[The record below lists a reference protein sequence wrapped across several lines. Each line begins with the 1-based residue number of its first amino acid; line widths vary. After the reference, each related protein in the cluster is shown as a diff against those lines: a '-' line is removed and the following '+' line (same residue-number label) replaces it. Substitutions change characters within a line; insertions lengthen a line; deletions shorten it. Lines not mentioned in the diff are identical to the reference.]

1 MFSQDYAISKS
12 YMLQS
17 QMNQMSS
24 LAVTKKYLNNS
35 NVNLIDQ
42 DAMTNQSSRMIK
54 MVSREFD
61 PSVPHTYRT
70 DVVNMQPTYRE
81 QDPTV

>member
-1 MFSQDYAISKS
+1 
-12 YMLQS
+12 MLQS
-17 QMNQMSS
+17 QMNQKSS

-35 NVNLIDQ
+35 NVNLVEQ
-42 DAMTNQSSRMIK
+42 DVTTNQSSRMIK
-54 MVSREFD
+54 MMSREFD

-81 QDPTV
+81 HEPTV